1 MYLQSVTRFVLESGF
16 KLLMTDR
23 SQSKDDFLGL
33 YIRSEMKERAR
44 QRAEEQEISLS
55 EFVRRQLDH
64 LDDAAEQQAVTA

>member
-1 MYLQSVTRFVLESGF
+1 MA
-16 KLLMTDR
+16 DR

-44 QRAEEQEISLS
+44 RRAEKQGISLS

>member
-1 MYLQSVTRFVLESGF
+1 MA
-16 KLLMTDR
+16 DR

-44 QRAEEQEISLS
+44 QRAEEQGISLS

>member
-1 MYLQSVTRFVLESGF
+1 VYLRSVTRFVLESGF
-16 KLLMTDR
+16 KLLMADR

-44 QRAEEQEISLS
+44 QRAEEQGISLS

>member
-1 MYLQSVTRFVLESGF
+1 MA
-16 KLLMTDR
+16 DR